1 MNDMSNITI
10 WKERWFLSSNA
21 KDIGTLYLMFSLF
34 SGLVGTAFSVLIR
47 LELSGPGVQYIADNQ
62 LYNSIITAHAI
73 VMIFFMVMPAM
84 IGGFGN
90 FLLPLMTGGP
100 DMAFPRLN
108 NISFWLLPP
117 SLILFLFA
125 SLIENGAGTGWT
137 LYPPLSGLQSH
148 SGPSVD
154 LAIFALHLSGISSL
168 LGAMN
173 FITTVLN
180 MRAPGIRLHK
190 LALFGWA
197 VLITAVLLLLSL
209 PVLAGAI
216 TMVLT
221 DRNFNTSFFEV
232 AGGGDPILYQH
243 LFWFFGHP
251 EVYILIVPGFGIIS
265 TTISANSNK
274 SVFGYLGMVYAMM
287 SIGVLGFVVW
297 SHHMYS
303 VGLDVDTRA
312 YFTAA
317 TLIIAVP
324 TGIKIFSWLAT
335 CYGGSLHL
343 TPSMLFALGFVV
355 MFTIGGLSG
364 VVLANAALDI
374 AFHDTYYVVAHFHYV
389 LSLGAVF
396 ALFSAWYFW
405 IPKILGLDYNILLGK
420 VHFWILFIGVNVTFF
435 PQHFLG
441 LQGMPRRIS
450 DYPDAFAGW
459 NLISSFGSIISVIAT
474 WLFLY
479 IVYNQLVEG
488 KDTARYPWIIP
499 EFAND
504 IYQILARRVYNSLEW
519 ALNSPPKPHAF
530 MNLPVQN
537 YLIAFNVPQIFSL
550 DLSIQEITTDTPR
563 PWGIYFQDSATPQ
576 MEGIEELHNN
586 ILFYLAII
594 MFAVTWIAVSIVKNY
609 RANKSRIAH
618 KYLTHGTLVELIWTI
633 TPALI
638 LILIAFPSFK
648 LLYLMDEVIDPS
660 LVIYS
665 EGHQWYW
672 SYQYPDFYN
681 VNNDFIEYDSY
692 IVPESDLEIGTLRML
707 EVDNRVIIPES
718 THTRLVVSGADV
730 IHSYA
735 CPSLGIKCDAYPGRL
750 NQSSVYLNR
759 EGTFFGQC
767 SEICGVLHSSMP
779 IAIQCV
785 TLEKFVAWLF
795 KQ

>member
-1 MNDMSNITI
+1 M
-10 WKERWFLSSNA
+10 SSNA
-21 KDIGTLYLMFSLF
+21 KDIGTLYLMFALF
-34 SGLVGTAFSVLIR
+34 SGLIGTAFSVLIR

-73 VMIFFMVMPAM
+73 LMIFFMVMPAM

-90 FLLPLMTGGP
+90 FLLPLIVGGP

-117 SLILFLFA
+117 SLLLFLFA

-154 LAIFALHLSGISSL
+154 LAIFALHLAGISSL

-173 FITTVLN
+173 FITTILN

-197 VLITAVLLLLSL
+197 VLVTAVLLLLSL
-209 PVLAGAI
+209 PVLAAGI

-232 AGGGDPILYQH
+232 AGGGDPVLYQH

-251 EVYILIVPGFGIIS
+251 EVYILIIPGFGIIS
-265 TTISANSNK
+265 TTISASSNK

-297 SHHMYS
+297 SHHMYT

-364 VVLANAALDI
+364 VVLANASLDI

-396 ALFSAWYFW
+396 ALYSAWYFW

-459 NLISSFGSIISVIAT
+459 NFISSFGSIISVIAT

-479 IVYNQLVEG
+479 ILYIQLVEG
-488 KDTARYPWIIP
+488 KATSRYPWLIP
-499 EFAND
+499 EFCSD
-504 IYQILARRVYNSLEW
+504 IFQVLRKRVYTSLEW
-519 ALNSPPKPHAF
+519 ALTSPPKPHAF
-530 MNLPVQN
+530 VSLPLQSSFFSRVFDALNKRFTFKYICIVFSSALTAISVRYGINGYWGLDIINNL
-537 YLIAFNVPQIFSL
+537 LHSLFSGVPAV
-550 DLSIQEITTDTPR
+550 LSAKFVFVIMEEIMMSV
-563 PWGIYFQDSATPQ
+563 GIPSSGGIGNNSGSSGNQGIGNNSGPKCNREYIKFLGAQKASGTDSAT
-576 MEGIEELHNN
+576 EDDTLGNN
-586 ILFYLAII
+586 N
-594 MFAVTWIAVSIVKNY
+594 TGSEVKPD
-609 RANKSRIAH
+609 AGL
-618 KYLTHGTLVELIWTI
+618 KYESSSKPERDT
-633 TPALI
+633 
-638 LILIAFPSFK
+638 K
-648 LLYLMDEVIDPS
+648 K
-660 LVIYS
+660 
-665 EGHQWYW
+665 
-672 SYQYPDFYN
+672 YN
-681 VNNDFIEYDSY
+681 S
-692 IVPESDLEIGTLRML
+692 
-707 EVDNRVIIPES
+707 
-718 THTRLVVSGADV
+718 
-730 IHSYA
+730 
-735 CPSLGIKCDAYPGRL
+735 
-750 NQSSVYLNR
+750 
-759 EGTFFGQC
+759 
-767 SEICGVLHSSMP
+767 
-779 IAIQCV
+779 
-785 TLEKFVAWLF
+785 
-795 KQ
+795 